1 MRHANSTRKFGRKVD
16 VRRALMRSLAR
27 SLVLHESIE
36 TTEAKAKEL
45 RPYVEKLVTK
55 GRAGSVVARRA
66 IDAVIGAEASK
77 KVMTDL
83 APRYAKRTGGYT
95 RITKSG
101 IRRSGAVP
109 MARISFVK

>member
-1 MRHANSTRKFGRKVD
+1 MRHANSNRKFGRKTD

-55 GRAGSVVARRA
+55 GRIGTVAARRA
-66 IDAVIGAEASK
+66 VDAVVGAEAGK
-77 KVMTDL
+77 KIVSDL
-83 APRYAKRTGGYT
+83 ASRYAKRAGGYT
-95 RITKSG
+95 RIIKSG